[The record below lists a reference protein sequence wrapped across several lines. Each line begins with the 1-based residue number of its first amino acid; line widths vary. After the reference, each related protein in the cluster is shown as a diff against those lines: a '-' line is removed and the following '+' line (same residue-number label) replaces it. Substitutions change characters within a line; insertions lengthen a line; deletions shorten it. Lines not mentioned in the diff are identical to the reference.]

1 MSKINIKKNQEDD
14 FVLSSDIQQ
23 EELATTVIEEEEPQ
37 DIDLPLLELKKEEN
51 AISIFDIIDLPPS
64 YSLWKK
70 LFKEQLDNSEDLTKW
85 LRTNEKKLDRRKISK
100 IIYGYLAIWYTKKEE
115 WNIVN
120 RLLILILR
128 RSPGQYDLVPRK
140 KIKLN

>member
-64 YSLWKK
+64 YSYGRNFSRNNL
-70 LFKEQLDNSEDLTKW
+70 
-85 LRTNEKKLDRRKISK
+85 
-100 IIYGYLAIWYTKKEE
+100 IIQKT
-115 WNIVN
+115 
-120 RLLILILR
+120 
-128 RSPGQYDLVPRK
+128 
-140 KIKLN
+140 